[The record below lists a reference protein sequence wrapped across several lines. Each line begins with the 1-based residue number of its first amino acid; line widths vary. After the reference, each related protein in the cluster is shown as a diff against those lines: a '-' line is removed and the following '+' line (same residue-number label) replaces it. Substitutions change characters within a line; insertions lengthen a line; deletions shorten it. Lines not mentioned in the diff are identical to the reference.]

1 MFRGEECPY
10 RHETPTDPTDPLSS
24 QRLRDRYFG
33 KDDPVA
39 KKLLSRYEELL
50 DSEPIVN
57 KEVHIFWFTTCCLCY
72 LALLYA
78 ALVST
83 SRVGGHYLPK

>member
-1 MFRGEECPY
+1 MFVDLFYVLFRGEECPY

-24 QRLRDRYFG
+24 QKLRDRYFG

-50 DSEPIVN
+50 ESEPTIDIL
-57 KEVHIFWFTTCCLCY
+57 VHILQFSHFS
-72 LALLYA
+72 LLSDCA
-78 ALVST
+78 I
-83 SRVGGHYLPK
+83 R